1 MNDRKASMFN
11 DNQAVSR
18 RSFIRAA
25 GAVGTASAIAPLAY
39 AQNLAPAYPNKPIKF
54 IVGFA
59 PGGLADALP
68 RLVAPAMS
76 ERLGQQIIIEN
87 RTGAAGNLATTFVAK
102 APPDGYNILATSV
115 GQIVVSPHTSSL
127 GVNPL
132 TDLRHISMI
141 GEGDQILNINA
152 AVPAQTL
159 AEFVALVK
167 KSPGT
172 MFYGD
177 AGAGGSL
184 HLYMEYFK
192 LLAGIDMQPVHYRGT
207 AHLLPDFLSNR
218 VQMSLNGYPAIEGY
232 ISQGKLRPLMLV
244 GKQRDPRMP
253 GVPTAAEAGY
263 KPMEACSNWFGLHA
277 PKGTPDAIVD
287 RLNEALVYALNTET
301 VKAGLATNAIRAVG
315 DTPQAFTA
323 RIAADYE
330 VFGKVARSAKIQ
342 AE

>member
-1 MNDRKASMFN
+1 MTHYQDP
-11 DNQAVSR
+11 VTR
-18 RSFIRAA
+18 RDFLVAT
-25 GAVGTASAIAPLAY
+25 GVASAAAAVPAF
-39 AQNLAPAYPNKPIKF
+39 AQLQSYPAKPIKF

-68 RLVAPAMS
+68 RLVAPHMS
-76 ERLGQQIIIEN
+76 ERLGQQIVIEN

-102 APPDGYNILATSV
+102 SPPDGYTILATSV
-115 GQIVVSPHTSSL
+115 GQIVVSPHTSNL
-127 GVNPL
+127 AVNPL

-152 AVPAQTL
+152 AVPAQTI
-159 AEFVALVK
+159 AEFVALAK

-192 LLAGIDMQPVHYRGT
+192 MLAGIDMQPVHYRGT
-207 AHLLPDFLSNR
+207 AHLLPDFLTNR
-218 VQMSLNGYPAIEGY
+218 VQMSLNGYPAIESY

-253 GVPTAAEAGY
+253 TVPTAAEAGF
-263 KPMEACSNWFGLHA
+263 KAMEACSNWFGLHA
-277 PKGTPDAIVD
+277 PKGTPDAIVQ
-287 RLNEALVYALNTET
+287 RLQEALVDALKTDA
-301 VKAGLATNAIRAVG
+301 VKAGLATMAIRGVG
-315 DTPQAFTA
+315 DTSQAFTA
-323 RIAADYE
+323 RITADHE
-330 VFGKVARSAKIQ
+330 TFGKVARTAGIQ

>member
-1 MNDRKASMFN
+1 MNNKTKKAF
-11 DNQAVSR
+11 SR
-18 RSFIRAA
+18 RDFIQAA
-25 GAVGTASAIAPLAY
+25 GAAGLAGAAAGVAPLAY
-39 AQNLAPAYPNKPIKF
+39 AQSVAAWPNKPIKF
-54 IVGFA
+54 VVGFA
-59 PGGLADALP
+59 PGGLADNLP
-68 RLVAPAMS
+68 RLIAPAMS

-115 GQIVVSPHTSSL
+115 GQIVVSPHTSASL
-127 GVNPL
+127 SVNPL
-132 TDLRHISMI
+132 TDLKHISMI

-159 AEFVALVK
+159 AEFIALAK
-167 KSPGT
+167 KAPGT

-184 HLYMEYFK
+184 HLYLEYFK
-192 LLAGIDMQPVHYRGT
+192 MLAGIDLQPVHYRGT
-207 AHLLPDFLSNR
+207 SHLLPDFLTNR
-218 VQMSLNGYPAIEGY
+218 VQLSLNGYPAIEGY
-232 ISQGKLRPLMLV
+232 IREGKLRPLMLV
-244 GKQRDPRMP
+244 GRQRDPRMP
-253 GVPTAAEAGY
+253 GVPTAAEAGF

-277 PKGTPDAIVD
+277 PKDTPDAIVQ
-287 RLNEALVYALNTET
+287 RLHAALVDALKTDA

-315 DTPQAFTA
+315 DTPQAFTS

-330 VFGKVARSAKIQ
+330 AFGKVARSAKIQ